1 MLSQETMY
9 LLLIVLTFIIGVVFG
24 SGLALWIFAKDKTIA
39 KISDDDVIVKKEE
52 LEAIKKKLGRNFDD

>member
-24 SGLALWIFAKDKTIA
+24 SGLVLWIFAKDKTIA

>member
-1 MLSQETMY
+1 
-9 LLLIVLTFIIGVVFG
+9 VFG
-24 SGLALWIFAKDKTIA
+24 SASVLWIFAKDKTIA

>member
-1 MLSQETMY
+1 MY
-9 LLLIVLTFIIGVVFG
+9 LLLIVLTFFIGVVFG
-24 SGLALWIFAKDKTIA
+24 AGLVLWIFAKDKTIA